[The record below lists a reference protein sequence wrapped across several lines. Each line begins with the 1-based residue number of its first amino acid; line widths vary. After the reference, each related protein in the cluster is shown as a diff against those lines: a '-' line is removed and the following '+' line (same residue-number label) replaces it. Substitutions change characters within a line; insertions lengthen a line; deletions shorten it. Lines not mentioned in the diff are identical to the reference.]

1 MQLTITALGSSS
13 TSFIS
18 KILKAISNCNC
29 HVITL
34 KFSSLAQVNASY
46 LLVNG
51 NWNQI
56 AKLET
61 TLEGLQKKLGIH
73 FHTLRTD
80 SLQKK
85 SESIPYSLELISL
98 PDKNI
103 VEEIIIFLVDQEI
116 CIEEINLKQYQP
128 PTTQTNLFFVDFIL
142 SVPTKIIMPALRDE
156 LHVFSENL
164 NIDLI
169 FNPIK

>member
-13 TSFIS
+13 TCFIS

-29 HVITL
+29 QVLSL
-34 KFSSLAQVNASY
+34 KYSSLAQVNATY

-61 TLEGLQKKLGIH
+61 TLEGLQKKLEIH

-85 SESIPYSLELISL
+85 SKSIPYSLEIVSL
-98 PDKNI
+98 PGKNI

-116 CIEEINLKQYQP
+116 CIEEINVKQYQP
-128 PTTQTNLFFVDFIL
+128 SITQANLFLVDFIL
-142 SVPTKIIMPALRDE
+142 SVPEKIIIPVLRDE
-156 LHVFSENL
+156 LHIFSENL
-164 NIDLI
+164 NLDLI
-169 FNPIK
+169 FNPII

>member
-1 MQLTITALGSSS
+1 MQLTITALGNSS
-13 TSFIS
+13 TGFIS
-18 KILKAISNCNC
+18 KILEAISNCNC
-29 HVITL
+29 HIITL

-61 TLEGLQKKLGIH
+61 TLEGLQKKLEIH
-73 FHTLRTD
+73 IHTLRTD

-85 SESIPYSLELISL
+85 SVSIPYSLEIISL
-98 PDKNI
+98 PGKNI

-116 CIEEINLKQYQP
+116 CIEEINVKQFQP
-128 PTTQTNLFFVDFIL
+128 STTQTNLFFVDFIL
-142 SVPTKIIMPALRDE
+142 SIPAKVIIPALRDE